1 MDINGT
7 PPPPELQGYNDVV
20 LVPAGMGNVRFI
32 AQFNDFANDT
42 IPFMYHCHML
52 THEDMGMMGQFIVS
66 DPNSGLENQFLSQ
79 FNVYPNPSN
88 GDVTVEFNH
97 VGEHEVLI
105 QDVQGRLITTLNSS
119 LDKVMLDLFDVDN
132 GVYVI
137 TVKVNGSRSTKRIIK
152 R

>member
-1 MDINGT
+1 
-7 PPPPELQGYNDVV
+7 
-20 LVPAGMGNVRFI
+20 
-32 AQFNDFANDT
+32 
-42 IPFMYHCHML
+42 
-52 THEDMGMMGQFIVS
+52 MGQFIVS
-66 DPNSGLENQFLSQ
+66 DPNSGLENQSLSQ

-88 GDVTVEFNH
+88 GDVTVDFNH

-137 TVKVNGSRSTKRIIK
+137 TVKVNGSSSTKRIIK